1 MITIMDETKT
11 IRILMVEDQPICRLG
26 IRMSLAGTGV
36 SAELVGEA
44 ENVQQALAF
53 LEKHGTDI
61 DLILLD
67 YALPDG
73 TGLDVIE
80 AAKRLCPEVKIVILS
95 GEAGG
100 AIVKQLMDKGIN
112 GFMGKDIQPEE
123 LSAVLDTVMQGN
135 TYEGQQT
142 MHLQSDLKADM
153 DTLATLTRREMEIIT
168 LCAAGMSAKQIAD
181 ELNITPHTVEN
192 HKDSIFNKLKVKS
205 TSELILYAFRVGLIS

>member
-1 MITIMDETKT
+1 MEENKT
-11 IRILMVEDQPICRLG
+11 IRILMVEDQPICRVG
-26 IRMSLAGTGV
+26 IRMSLEGTDIDCK
-36 SAELVGEA
+36 LVGEA
-44 ENVQQALAF
+44 ENVEQAVAF
-53 LEKHGTDI
+53 LEEHGADL

-80 AAKRLCPEVKIVILS
+80 AAKRLCPKVKIVILS

-100 AIVKQLMDKGIN
+100 AAVKQLMDKGIN
-112 GFMGKDIQPEE
+112 GYMSKSIQPEE
-123 LSAVLDTVMQGN
+123 LAEVLSTVMQGN
-135 TYEGQQT
+135 TYEGQET
-142 MHLQSDLKADM
+142 MHLQDDLKADM

-181 ELNITPHTVEN
+181 ELCITQHNVEN
-192 HKDSIFNKLKVKS
+192 HKDNIFNKIGVKS